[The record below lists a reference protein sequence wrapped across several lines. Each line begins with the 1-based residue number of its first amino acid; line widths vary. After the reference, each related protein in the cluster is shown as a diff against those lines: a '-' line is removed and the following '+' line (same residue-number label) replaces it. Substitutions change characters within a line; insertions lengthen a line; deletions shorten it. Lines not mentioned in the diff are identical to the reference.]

1 MDKEN
6 KFVGSHLDEIFDKE
20 GILAETE
27 ALALKRVIA
36 WELNKAME
44 ERKTTK
50 SQVAKKIHT
59 SRAAFDRLLDPTNTS
74 VTLKSLEREAIAL
87 GKKVHIEFS
96 DLSL

>member
-1 MDKEN
+1 MDKKN
-6 KFVGSHLDEIFDKE
+6 KFVGSNFDEALNKE

-36 WELNKAME
+36 WELGKAME
-44 ERKTTK
+44 ERKITK
-50 SQVAKKIHT
+50 TQVVKQMHT

-74 VTLKSLEREAIAL
+74 VTLKSLERAAIAL

-96 DLSL
+96 DLTL